1 MKFEK
6 RVLEGTQV
14 RLEPLSVKHR
24 EGLCNAILDGELW
37 RLFVTMVPHP
47 DNIDTFLA
55 DAEDLYQAGD
65 GVSFAIIDKASGR
78 VAGSTR
84 FMKANIPHRRVEIGY
99 SFLAKSWQKTRT
111 NTETKFL
118 MLNYAF
124 ETLGFNRVEL
134 LTDYLNQ
141 TSRKAIAR
149 LGARQEGI
157 LRSHMVMPDGRLR
170 DSVLYSMIK
179 HEWPG
184 IKQHLTCKLA

>member
-1 MKFEK
+1 MKFEQ
-6 RVLEGTQV
+6 VILEGKYLS
-14 RLEPLSVKHR
+14 LEPLSARHR
-24 EGLCNAILDGELW
+24 DGLREAILDGELW
-37 RLFVTMVPHP
+37 RLFVTLVPHP

-55 DAEDLYQAGD
+55 DAQELYQSGD

-84 FMKANIPHRRVEIGY
+84 FMKANIAHKRVEIGY

-111 NTETKFL
+111 NTEAKFL

-134 LTDYLNQ
+134 LTDFLNHV
-141 TSRKAIAR
+141 SRKAILR
-149 LGARQEGI
+149 LGAREEGI

-179 HEWPG
+179 HDWPG